1 MMQDIMLEV
10 KSITKHFPG
19 VTALQDVNFSNR
31 KGEIHAL
38 VGENGA
44 GKSTLIKVIAG
55 AYHPDGGEIFFDG
68 KKVIWE
74 SPHQSREE
82 GISVIYQEFNLFPEL
97 SIAENIFMGNEQRKR
112 FRLLD
117 FNRMQRE
124 SQEIL
129 DRFGIHLDP
138 DQKVKELSVA
148 EQQMV
153 EIAKG
158 MCNRAKLFI
167 LDEPTAGISE
177 READALFERLKL
189 LKQDG
194 VSIVYISHR
203 LGEIFKIADRVTVL
217 KDGRLVDTV
226 DIKQIDRNR
235 LVSMMVGRN
244 LEDIYPSKG
253 KDSGKEVLRVEN
265 LKIGNTV
272 KGVTLSLHKG
282 EILGLAGLVGS
293 RRTELA
299 HGIFGSLPVDHGSC
313 FVGER
318 MFSAT
323 TPRESINYGIGFL
336 TEDRKNEGLVFGQS
350 IQANMTMPTLFEFVK
365 KNLINLKSEKKV
377 CEKEM
382 EKFAISAPGAE
393 TLVDNLSGGN
403 QQKVLFSRWARACG
417 GILILDEPTRG
428 VDVGAKMEIYKII
441 RELAD
446 GGIGILLISSDLP
459 EIVGMCDRV
468 IVMKEGSVTGELVKT
483 DINEE
488 AIMHLATLSR
498 SERIENVI
506 GRDTR

>member
-10 KSITKHFPG
+10 RSITKHFPG

-44 GKSTLIKVIAG
+44 GKSTLIKIIAG
-55 AYHPDGGEIFFDG
+55 AYQPDGGEIFFDG

-74 SPHQSREE
+74 SPHRSREE

-97 SIAENIFMGNEQRKR
+97 SVAENIFMGNEHRKR

-117 FNRMQRE
+117 FDKMKRE

-138 DQKVKELSVA
+138 DQKIKELSVA

-158 MCNRAKLFI
+158 MCNQTKLFI

-177 READALFERLKL
+177 REAGALFERLKL
-189 LKQDG
+189 LKREG

-226 DIKQIDRNR
+226 DAKQIDRNG

-244 LEDIYPSKG
+244 LEDIYPAKA
-253 KDSGKEVLRVEN
+253 KALGKEVLRVQD

-272 KGVTLSLHKG
+272 KGVGFILHEG
-282 EILGLAGLVGS
+282 EVLGLAGLVGS

-299 HGIFGSLPVDHGSC
+299 HGIFGSLPMDHGTC
-313 FVGER
+313 VVGGR
-318 MFSAT
+318 TFNAT
-323 TPRESINYGIGFL
+323 TPRESIDHYGIGFL

-350 IQANMTMPTLFEFVK
+350 IHANMTMPILSEFVK
-365 KNLINLKSEKKV
+365 RSLIDFQSEKSV

-382 EKFAISAPGAE
+382 EKFSISACGSEA
-393 TLVDNLSGGN
+393 LVDNLSGGN
-403 QQKVLFSRWARACG
+403 QQKVLFSRWARACK

-428 VDVGAKMEIYKII
+428 VDVGAKVEIHKII
-441 RELAD
+441 RDLANH
-446 GGIGILLISSDLP
+446 GIGILLISSELP

-468 IVMKEGSVTGELVKT
+468 IVMREGSVTGELVG
-483 DINEE
+483 NEIHE
-488 AIMHLATLSR
+488 KAIMHLATLSR
-498 SERIENVI
+498 SER
-506 GRDTR
+506 T

>member
-1 MMQDIMLEV
+1 MQDIMLEV
-10 KSITKHFPG
+10 KAITKRFPG
-19 VTALQDVNFSNR
+19 VTALQDVNFNNR

-44 GKSTLIKVIAG
+44 GKSTLIKIIAG
-55 AYHPDGGEIFFDG
+55 AYQPDDGEIFFDG
-68 KKVIWE
+68 KKVVWE
-74 SPHQSREE
+74 SPHQSRGE

-97 SIAENIFMGNEQRKR
+97 SVSENIFMGNELRKK

-117 FNRMQRE
+117 FTRMKRE

-129 DRFGIHLDP
+129 DRFGLHLDP
-138 DQKVKELSVA
+138 SQKVKELSVA

-158 MCNRAKLFI
+158 MCNRTKLFI

-177 READALFERLKL
+177 READALFERLHL
-189 LKQDG
+189 LKKEG

-203 LGEIFKIADRVTVL
+203 LGEIFKNADRVTVL

-226 DIKQIDRNR
+226 DVKRIDRNR

-244 LEDIYPSKG
+244 LEDIYPAKA
-253 KDSGKEVLRVEN
+253 KDLGEEVLRVED

-272 KGVTLSLHKG
+272 KGVSFSLHKR

-299 HGIFGSLPVDHGSC
+299 HGIFGSLPMDHGAC
-313 FVGER
+313 VLGER
-318 MFSAT
+318 AFSAT
-323 TPRESINYGIGFL
+323 TPRESIDYGIAFL

-350 IQANMTMPTLFEFVK
+350 IQANITMPTLSDFVK
-365 KNLINLKSEKKV
+365 KTLINAQAEKNV
-377 CEKEM
+377 CKKEM
-382 EKFAISAPGAE
+382 EKFSISAYGTEAF
-393 TLVDNLSGGN
+393 VDNLSGGN

-441 RELAD
+441 RGLAD
-446 GGIGILLISSDLP
+446 DGIGILLISSDLP
-459 EIVGMCDRV
+459 EIIGMSDRI
-468 IVMKEGSVTGELVKT
+468 IVMKEGSVTGELAQNE
-483 DINEE
+483 IHEE

-498 SERIENVI
+498 SEQTGDNN
-506 GRDTR
+506 GRNAR